1 MSEFKFPTEEVE
13 LPSKGLI
20 YPKDNPLSSG
30 KVEMKYMTAKEE
42 DILTNQNYIK
52 QGIVIDKLLKSLIV
66 DKKINY
72 DDLIV
77 GDKNAILIA
86 ARILGYGK
94 DYSFKYSGE
103 DVSVDLTELETMYLD
118 KSTMIED
125 QNEFAYTLPHTNT
138 AITYKILTNKDEKK
152 VEAEVKGLKKI
163 NKQSS
168 PELSTR
174 LKHMITSVNGDSENK
189 NIRDFVDNY
198 MLARDSRAF
207 REHIRETQPDIVMKF
222 NYVGDNGVE
231 EDAVVPM
238 TAGFLWPDAG
248 V

>member
-30 KVEMKYMTAKEE
+30 KVEIKYMTAKEE

-77 GDKNAILIA
+77 GDKNALLIA

-94 DYSFKYSGE
+94 DYEFTYMGE
-103 DVSVDLTELETMYLD
+103 RVNIDLTELETRYLD
-118 KSTMIED
+118 KSTMVED
-125 QNEFAYTLPHTNT
+125 QNQFSYTLPHTNT
-138 AITYKILTNKDEKK
+138 LITYKILTSKDEKK
-152 VEAEVKGLKKI
+152 IEAEIKGLKKI

-168 PELSTR
+168 PDLSTR
-174 LKHMITSVNGDSENK
+174 LKYMITSVNGDSENK
-189 NIRDFVDNY
+189 SIREFVDNY
-198 MLARDSRAF
+198 LLARDSRAF
-207 REHIRETQPDIVMKF
+207 REYLKETQPDIIMKF
-222 NYVGDNGVE
+222 DHMGSNGIE
-231 EDAVVPM
+231 EDAIIPM
-238 TAGFLWPDAG
+238 TAGFLWPDSG
-248 V
+248 I

>member
-13 LPSKGLI
+13 LPSKGLV

-52 QGIVIDKLLKSLIV
+52 QGIVIDKLLKSLIISKV
-66 DKKINY
+66 NY
-72 DDLIV
+72 DDMIV
-77 GDKNAILIA
+77 GDRNAILIA
-86 ARILGYGK
+86 ARILGYCK
-94 DYSFKYSGE
+94 DYEFTYRNE
-103 DVSVDLTELETMYLD
+103 NVSVDLTELETSFLD
-118 KSTMIED
+118 ESTMID
-125 QNEFAYTLPHTNT
+125 GKNEFAYTLPHTNT
-138 AITYKILTNKDEKK
+138 AITYKILTNRDERKID
-152 VEAEVKGLKKI
+152 AEVKGLKKI

-174 LKHMITSVNGDSENK
+174 LKHMITSVNGETENK
-189 NIRDFVDNY
+189 TIREFVDNY

-207 REHIRETQPDIVMKF
+207 REHVRVTQPDIQMKF
-222 NYVGDNGVE
+222 DYIGENGVE

-238 TAGFLWPDAG
+238 TAGFLWPDSG
-248 V
+248 I